1 MSKMRAQGGRA
12 DVKSATLLL
21 HRNDDVLVAKV
32 GLPAGTLV
40 QTASGPVALPAPVPA
55 GHKIAYRG
63 RAEGE
68 PIHRYGQVI
77 GLASTSIRPGDH
89 VHVHNLGG
97 GEMRQVSQVRSRPRS
112 PAARAPEETPSFA
125 GYVRPDGRVGTRNYV
140 AVISTVNC
148 SASVSRF
155 VKERFGDVARDYP
168 GVDGV
173 VALTHRGGCG
183 LLHDGEDR
191 RLLQRVLANYATHPN
206 VAAYVLVGLGC
217 EVNQPQELV
226 GHHRLAGVSISAR
239 PPPIVQIQ
247 QAGGVRKAVEAVAA
261 EVTKLLPVAA
271 AARRTPQPLS
281 ALTVATNCGGSD
293 SYSGI
298 TANPAVGW
306 AVDEIVRHGGAAILG
321 ETTEIV
327 GAEQLLLRRAANEA
341 VARKLLE
348 RIAWWRRHLQ
358 AHGGDVDENPS
369 PGNLAGGITTVL
381 EKALGGVSKGGTTP
395 LVDVVEYAERVTAK
409 GLVFMDTPAYD
420 PVSVTGMVAG
430 GANLVAF
437 TTGRGSVFGATAVP
451 TIKLASNSE
460 MYASMEEDMDI
471 DCGAI
476 LTGSSIEATGQRILG
491 EMLEVASGKR
501 TKSEAAGIGDEEFA
515 PWIQGPTL

>member
-1 MSKMRAQGGRA
+1 MRSLGVGA
-12 DVKSATLLL
+12 DANSTTLLL
-21 HRNDDVLVAKV
+21 HPNDDVLVAKI
-32 GLPAGTLV
+32 GLQAGVLV
-40 QTASGPVALPAPVPA
+40 ETAAGLVELPAPVPA
-55 GHKIAYRG
+55 GHKIAF
-63 RAEGE
+63 RARSPGD
-68 PIHRYGQVI
+68 PIHRYGQAI
-77 GLASTSIRPGDH
+77 GLASAPIRPGDH

-97 GEMRQVSQVRSRPRS
+97 GDLQQQRRIGTY
-112 PAARAPEETPSFA
+112 ARASETDASDATLSFA
-125 GYVRPDGRVGTRNYV
+125 GYMRPDGRVGTRNYV
-140 AVISTVNC
+140 AVVPTVSC
-148 SASVSRF
+148 SASVGRF
-155 VKERFGDVARDYP
+155 VTERFRDVPRDYP
-168 GVDGV
+168 EIDGV

-206 VAAYVLVGLGC
+206 IAACVLVGLGC
-217 EVNQPQELV
+217 EVNQPQELA
-226 GHHRLAGVSISAR
+226 GHHCLSGAVAKG
-239 PPPIVQIQ
+239 PPIVQIQ
-247 QAGGVRKAVEAVAA
+247 QAGGVQKAVEAVAA
-261 EVTKLLPVAA
+261 EVSKLLGVAA

-281 ALTVATNCGGSD
+281 ALTIATNCGGSD

-306 AVDEIVRHGGAAILG
+306 AVDQVVRHGGSAILG

-327 GAEQLLLRRAANEA
+327 GAEQILLRRAVNET
-341 VARKLLE
+341 VARQLLE

-369 PGNLAGGITTVL
+369 PGNLAGGISTVL

-395 LVDVVEYAERVTAK
+395 LMDVVEYGERLATK

-451 TIKLASNSE
+451 TIKLASNSA
-460 MYASMEEDMDI
+460 MYTWMEDDMDL
-471 DCGAI
+471 DCGPI
-476 LTGSSIEATGQRILG
+476 LNGSSIEETGRRILA

-501 TKSEAAGIGDEEFA
+501 TKSEIAGIGGEEFA
-515 PWIQGPTL
+515 PWILGPTL